1 MKYALIGFALL
12 AAMPAWAQVP
22 AGQAPADQ
30 PAAQAASSP
39 KYSIQTSTLGQLLD
53 NPATKAIFEKDFPEV
68 AHHPQLSEGL
78 GLTLP
83 EVVQYLPDVVTPE
96 KLAAM
101 DVELKT
107 IP

>member
-1 MKYALIGFALL
+1 MKRLLL
-12 AAMPAWAQVP
+12 AIALFAATS
-22 AGQAPADQ
+22 ALAQAPA
-30 PAAQAASSP
+30 ATAP

-53 NPATKAIFEKDFPEV
+53 NPVTKAIFEKDFPEV
-68 AHHPQLSEGL
+68 AHHPQISEGL

-101 DVELKT
+101 DAELKT
-107 IP
+107 VQ

>member
-1 MKYALIGFALL
+1 MKYALVGFALL
-12 AAMPAWAQVP
+12 VATPAWAQATATP
-22 AGQAPADQ
+22 
-30 PAAQAASSP
+30 AQAAPAP

-53 NPATKAIFEKDFPEV
+53 NPVTKAIFEKDFPEV
-68 AHHPQLSEGL
+68 AHHPQISEGL

-83 EVVQYLPDVVTPE
+83 EVVQYLPDVVTPP

-101 DVELKT
+101 DEELKA

>member
-1 MKYALIGFALL
+1 MKPHLIAIFL
-12 AAMPAWAQVP
+12 AIATPCMA
-22 AGQAPADQ
+22 QAPAE
-30 PAAQAASSP
+30 PAATAPAA
-39 KYSIQTSTLGQLLD
+39 KYSIQTTTLGELAD
-53 NPATKAIFEKDFPEV
+53 NPQTKAIFEKYFPEV
-68 AHHPQLSEGL
+68 LHHPQFNEGL

-101 DVELKT
+101 DAELKT

>member
-1 MKYALIGFALL
+1 MKFALIGFALL
-12 AAMPAWAQVP
+12 AAMPAWAQVT
-22 AGQAPADQ
+22 ADQ
-30 PAAQAASSP
+30 PPAQASP

-68 AHHPQLSEGL
+68 AHHPQISEGL

-101 DVELKT
+101 DAELKT
-107 IP
+107 IQ

>member
-1 MKYALIGFALL
+1 MKYALVGFALL
-12 AAMPAWAQVP
+12 AAMPAWAQV
-22 AGQAPADQ
+22 AANE
-30 PAAQAASSP
+30 PAAQAAP

-68 AHHPQLSEGL
+68 AHHPQISEGL

-83 EVVQYLPDVVTPE
+83 EVVQYLPDIVTPE